1 MTRFSENH
9 ELVQKVLNVVDKCF
23 NQSDVQIFNDVA
35 SNAINIIYKV
45 CFVCHLW

>member
-9 ELVQKVLNVVDKCF
+9 ELVQKVFNVVHKCF
-23 NQSDVQIFNDVA
+23 NQSDVQLFNDVA

-45 CFVCHLW
+45 CFVCYL